1 MVDSKESSVDVICYA
16 ATSFDNYSASDSH
29 FKIKQLILEA
39 KKTDDSRLEAF
50 VQSKEEFNDLTSED
64 VDTLTERNESN
75 LKLANHDGLTGF
87 YNKRFF
93 DLSAGRLFTNAKER
107 GKTLCILFLDGDDFK
122 KVNDTYGH
130 NTGDEVLKYIASG
143 IRDNLRTG
151 DLYARYGGE
160 EFIVAAPDT
169 DCETGY
175 MVAERIRKYFENNS
189 IDIDGDVLA
198 PTVSIGVA
206 CVDKDCRYLTD
217 VIQNADK
224 ALYEAKDGGK
234 NRVEINEGEK

>member
-1 MVDSKESSVDVICYA
+1 MVEVLLAPKCYEENDEKV
-16 ATSFDNYSASDSH
+16 SRSM
-29 FKIKQLILEA
+29 IERLI
-39 KKTDDSRLEAF
+39 DDSEGSLKEAFIRSKMEYLEIRADDAQRLEKENK
-50 VQSKEEFNDLTSED
+50 SLKEEND
-64 VDTLTERNESN
+64 NN

-93 DLSAGRLFTNAKER
+93 DLSAGRLFTNAKDR

-143 IRDNLRTG
+143 IRDNLRIG

-169 DCETGY
+169 DCETGF

-206 CVDKDCRYLTD
+206 CVDKDCYNLSD

-224 ALYEAKDGGK
+224 ALYVAKDGGK